1 MSLGNHTSEGTGTPS
16 PDPFPLL
23 IGWYVD
29 MMAGEGAVCSA
40 WPSDPIEG
48 IWGSEIMKRP

>member
-1 MSLGNHTSEGTGTPS
+1 MSLGNHTFEGTGTPS

-23 IGWYVD
+23 ID
-29 MMAGEGAVCSA
+29 MTAGEGAVCSA
-40 WPSDPIEG
+40 WPSDTIEG